1 MAEPSRSRE
10 RGSKAARPGVQVRHA
25 RRCQASSG
33 GRCSCVPCFQAQV
46 WSPRDRK
53 PIRKS
58 FRELADAVAWRQ
70 EAQVALRRG
79 TLRAPS
85 PQTLQE
91 AAEEWLA
98 AAEAGVIRTR
108 SGDRYKPSALRG
120 YRQALTSKALPE
132 LGHRRLTA
140 VSSNVVQDLV
150 DRMVAAGQ
158 APSTV
163 RNAILPLRAIYR
175 RALQRGDVAINPTL
189 KLALP
194 AVRTRRER
202 VARPEE
208 AASLI
213 EALPASDQ
221 ALWASALYAGLR
233 RGELQAL
240 QWNNVDLDHNL
251 LHVEHSWDKKAG
263 LIAPKSRCGQRRV
276 PIPRLLRQ
284 RLLAHRLK
292 QGRGNEGFVFANRHG
307 RPFDPATIL
316 NRARTTWR
324 AAGLEPL
331 GLHDCRHTYAAYMI
345 AAGVNVKALSTY
357 MGHST
362 ITITLDRYGHLLPG
376 NESEA
381 AALLDTWLTMRPG

>member
-1 MAEPSRSRE
+1 MAKPSRRRE
-10 RGSKAARPGVQVRHA
+10 RRGNAARTGVPVRHA
-25 RRCQASSG
+25 RRCQSASG
-33 GRCSCVPCFQAQV
+33 GRCSCVPSFQAQV

-79 TLRAPS
+79 TLRAPN
-85 PQTLQE
+85 PQTLRE
-91 AAEEWLA
+91 AAGEWLA

-108 SGDRYKPSALRG
+108 SGDRYKPSALRS

-140 VSSNVVQDLV
+140 VTPNAVQDLV
-150 DRMVAAGQ
+150 DRLVAAGQ

-175 RALQRGDVAINPTL
+175 RAHQRGDVAINPTL
-189 KLALP
+189 TLALP
-194 AVRTRRER
+194 AVRTRRDR
-202 VARPEE
+202 VARPDE
-208 AASLI
+208 AANLI
-213 EALPASDQ
+213 EALHPSDRP
-221 ALWASALYAGLR
+221 LWATALYTGLR

-251 LHVEHSWDKKAG
+251 IHVDHSWDKKAG
-263 LIAPKSRCGQRRV
+263 LIATKSRCGQRRV
-276 PIPRLLRQ
+276 PIPHLLRQ
-284 RLLAHRLK
+284 RLLAHRLQ
-292 QGRGNEGFVFANRHG
+292 QGRGSDGFVFANQHG

-316 NRARTTWR
+316 NRARTTWH

-345 AAGVNVKALSTY
+345 AARVNVKALSTY

-362 ITITLDRYGHLLPG
+362 ITITITLDRYGHLLPG
-376 NESEA
+376 NEHQA
-381 AALLDTWLTMRPG
+381 